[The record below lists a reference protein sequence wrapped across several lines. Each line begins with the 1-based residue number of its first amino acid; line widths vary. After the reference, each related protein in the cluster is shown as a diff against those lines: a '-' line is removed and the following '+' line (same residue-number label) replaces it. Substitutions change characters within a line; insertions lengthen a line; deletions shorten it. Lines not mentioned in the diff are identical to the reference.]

1 MLPYTKSMT
10 PPLTM
15 IGSSVALVE
24 ESRNSKYPKG
34 SSVISYAG
42 WVERA
47 VVNPES
53 KASKMPMCVPAPP
66 LPPAI
71 NPSLLLG
78 ACGMPGNT
86 AYFGFLEIC
95 QPKAG
100 ETVVVTGAAGAVG
113 SLVGQIAKIKG
124 CHVIGFAGTDDKCQT
139 LFKKYGFDKA
149 YNYKKI
155 SAKDAL
161 KDGAPKGVDC
171 FFDNVGGEDA
181 VTVIKH
187 MNKFGRIT
195 LCGAI
200 STYNAV
206 GEPTKV
212 SATNADFIGNELK
225 MEGIMVTRWA
235 NRWFEG
241 IKQMGAW
248 IKDGKI
254 KVDETIVEGFEK
266 MPDAFIGL
274 FQGSNQE

>member
-47 VVNPES
+47 VVNPEASVDVKLADDKGVTTS

-71 NPSLLLG
+71 KPSLLLG

-100 ETVVVTGAAGAVG
+100 ETVVVSGAAGAVG

-124 CHVIGFAGTDDKCQT
+124 CTVIGYAGTDDKVEW
-139 LFKKYGFDKA
+139 LKELGFDHA
-149 YNYKKI
+149 FNYKKV
-155 SAKDAL
+155 SVKDSL
-161 KDGAPKGVDC
+161 
-171 FFDNVGGEDA
+171 
-181 VTVIKH
+181 
-187 MNKFGRIT
+187 R
-195 LCGAI
+195 
-200 STYNAV
+200 
-206 GEPTKV
+206 
-212 SATNADFIGNELK
+212 
-225 MEGIMVTRWA
+225 R
-235 NRWFEG
+235 
-241 IKQMGAW
+241 
-248 IKDGKI
+248 
-254 KVDETIVEGFEK
+254 
-266 MPDAFIGL
+266 
-274 FQGSNQE
+274 